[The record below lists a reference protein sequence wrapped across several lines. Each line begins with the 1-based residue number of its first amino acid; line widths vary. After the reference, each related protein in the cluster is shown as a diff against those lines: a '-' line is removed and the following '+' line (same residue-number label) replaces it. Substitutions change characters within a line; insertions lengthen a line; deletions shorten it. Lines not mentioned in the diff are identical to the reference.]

1 MFGNTSALTVPWFS
15 YVTLTQNFWMVP
27 LGWFGPSAMTA
38 TWSLAVEEQ
47 FYLTIPMLIRK
58 LGTRV
63 LIAVLVTIVFAA
75 PILRLILNSHFRHG
89 NFACYVLTPCR
100 ADALCLGVL
109 AAFLMRKQRFRDF
122 LFSNRRLLYTATLI
136 LFFGLIYMT
145 YAGWTPFAAPMNT
158 FGYSWIA
165 LFYTGCLLVALAS
178 SPGRQANLLSN
189 RMLMGMGTIAY
200 CSYLIHMPVIQTFRH
215 VLAHLNCRP
224 GVSFVCGG
232 LLGVGTTVLIA
243 MISWKFLE
251 KPLLRRGRVY
261 TY

>member
-1 MFGNTSALTVPWFS
+1 MLRPYTLPGRRALSWGAGRVF
-15 YVTLTQNFWMVP
+15 N
-27 LGWFGPSAMTA
+27 AEA
-38 TWSLAVEEQ
+38 TISRLPVFQ
-47 FYLTIPMLIRK
+47 PQI
-58 LGTRV
+58 V
-63 LIAVLVTIVFAA
+63 L
-75 PILRLILNSHFRHG
+75 
-89 NFACYVLTPCR
+89 Y
-100 ADALCLGVL
+100 
-109 AAFLMRKQRFRDF
+109 RD
-122 LFSNRRLLYTATLI
+122 NEH
-136 LFFGLIYMT
+136 
-145 YAGWTPFAAPMNT
+145 

>member
-1 MFGNTSALTVPWFS
+1 MLRPYTLPGRRALSWGAGRVF
-15 YVTLTQNFWMVP
+15 N
-27 LGWFGPSAMTA
+27 AEA
-38 TWSLAVEEQ
+38 TISRLPVFQPQIVLYRDIDSFLRPDLHDLRGLDAVC
-47 FYLTIPMLIRK
+47 
-58 LGTRV
+58 GT
-63 LIAVLVTIVFAA
+63 
-75 PILRLILNSHFRHG
+75 NEH
-89 NFACYVLTPCR
+89 
-100 ADALCLGVL
+100 
-109 AAFLMRKQRFRDF
+109 
-122 LFSNRRLLYTATLI
+122 
-136 LFFGLIYMT
+136 
-145 YAGWTPFAAPMNT
+145 